1 MVESFGIDVDICD
14 GNDLEECFKVAKR
27 TTKYVRENCK
37 PYFLEFFTYRHRE
50 HCGPNFDN
58 NLGYRSEEE
67 FNRWKLKDPLDTYK
81 KFLIQSKI
89 CSLEEI
95 ESYELEIVKEVQ
107 NAFEFAENSSFPAPD
122 SLANEVYSKLK
133 I

>member
-1 MVESFGIDVDICD
+1 MVNNIIEVST
-14 GNDLEECFKVAKR
+14 KAKR
-27 TTKYVRENCK
+27 AIEMIKGNSR
-37 PYFLEFFTYRHRE
+37 PYLLEFSTYRWLE

-95 ESYELEIVKEVQ
+95 ESYELEIFKEVQ